1 MDLFSYNRFAL
12 IIFSVKLFNLNLHSI
27 KILSL
32 LRDPQLQVG
41 ENYLN
46 LA

>member
-12 IIFSVKLFNLNLHSI
+12 IIFSVKLFNWNLHSI
-27 KILSL
+27 EVVSL

-41 ENYLN
+41 KNYLN